1 MISLELFGTAGCHL
15 CEEAEALLQAAI
27 ARESRE
33 CKLKTRDIADDA
45 AWLDQY
51 GVRIPVVRDTNTGT
65 ELEWPFGPD
74 ELHKFL
80 NPLTCPSG

>member
-1 MISLELFGTAGCHL
+1 MTSLELFGTAGCHL
-15 CEEAEALLQAAI
+15 CEEAEALLQRAI

-33 CKLKTRDIADDA
+33 FKLETLDVADNS
-45 AWLDQY
+45 AWLDRY
-51 GVRIPVVRDTNTGT
+51 GVRIPVLRNPDTGA

-80 NPLTCPSG
+80 NSLT